1 MPAVLLDEAAS
12 PVKMAEDNTEKKHKR
27 SKSEKKRPREEDD
40 STEPRKFKKS
50 KKQEDSPDAV
60 ADVVPAADFPVENGD
75 SKKKKRSKKQQASN
89 SADAEVADAE
99 VKDDKSKKSKKKS
112 KKDPEADQQ
121 PDMDSVPEAE
131 PSEAVDEVSETP
143 KKSKKEKSKKKDKK
157 RAESPAPA
165 EDGESQ
171 KKSKKKRRNAETQPE
186 AGDDAMDIDAPQQQ
200 TASKTSESS
209 DPSFPFYTQTISLY
223 VPFYPV
229 GFDKPITNVAAQ
241 HLEPLLNHYS
251 PLLGGVLLA
260 YRNVNL
266 SERPVRPNPKNL
278 PDDHTPA
285 LLESVDE
292 YAVGFG
298 WLTADMD
305 LFKPSRG
312 AWMEGTVNLQSE
324 GHIGV
329 VCWNKFNASIEAKR
343 LPAGWKWVDTTK
355 NGSMHTGTTGQNTKI
370 TFGDDNEA
378 EEAVEEESENVEEEP
393 EKADTDVLD
402 DAPLQLAELHTT
414 GYWVD
419 ASGARVSSSPLRFR
433 IKNFDVGIAGDF
445 GYISIEGTTLG
456 DEEERALGRQERELE
471 QRRRAKQNPAGLLRP
486 MLRRVPE
493 FSLTSFGRED
503 EEEDSNQKTVL
514 YKGSRPGTP
523 DD

>member
-1 MPAVLLDEAAS
+1 MAAENS
-12 PVKMAEDNTEKKHKR
+12 EKKSKR
-27 SKSEKKRPREEDD
+27 SKSEKKRPHEDD
-40 STEPRKFKKS
+40 ELAEPRTHKKS
-50 KKQEDSPDAV
+50 KKHEDSKDV
-60 ADVVPAADFPVENGD
+60 AAQQPVAEGSEVNGEAR
-75 SKKKKRSKKQQASN
+75 KKKKSKKHQDSTG
-89 SADAEVADAE
+89 SDAETLDAE
-99 VKDDKSKKSKKKS
+99 AQEALAKKSKKKS
-112 KKDPEADQQ
+112 KKDKDAHPE
-121 PDMDSVPEAE
+121 VT
-131 PSEAVDEVSETP
+131 VSTEQDGLP
-143 KKSKKEKSKKKDKK
+143 ASPKKEKKDKSK
-157 RAESPAPA
+157 RKDKVRAENRDEAPA
-165 EDGESQ
+165 QDG
-171 KKSKKKRRNAETQPE
+171 
-186 AGDDAMDIDAPQQQ
+186 GDAMDIDSPPRIKVASEAAN
-200 TASKTSESS
+200 TASE
-209 DPSFPFYTQTISLY
+209 PEFPFFTQTISLY
-223 VPFYPV
+223 VPFFPV

-241 HLEPLLNHYS
+241 HLDPLVNHYS

-266 SERPVRPNPKNL
+266 SERPVRPDPKNL

-305 LFKPSRG
+305 LFKPRRG

-324 GHIGV
+324 GHVGV

-343 LPAGWKWVDTTK
+343 LPAGWQWIDTTK
-355 NGSMHTGTTGQNTKI
+355 NGAVHTGSTGKNTKI
-370 TFGDDNEA
+370 TFGDDNEDESADSEDA
-378 EEAVEEESENVEEEP
+378 EEEEP

-419 ASGARVSSSPLRFR
+419 ASGERVTSAPLRFR

-445 GYISIEGTTLG
+445 GYISIEGTTLD
-456 DEEERALGRQERELE
+456 DEKEHALSLQEREVE
-471 QRRRAKQNPAGLLRP
+471 QRRRAKQNPSGLLRP

>member
-1 MPAVLLDEAAS
+1 
-12 PVKMAEDNTEKKHKR
+12 
-27 SKSEKKRPREEDD
+27 
-40 STEPRKFKKS
+40 
-50 KKQEDSPDAV
+50 
-60 ADVVPAADFPVENGD
+60 
-75 SKKKKRSKKQQASN
+75 
-89 SADAEVADAE
+89 
-99 VKDDKSKKSKKKS
+99 
-112 KKDPEADQQ
+112 
-121 PDMDSVPEAE
+121 
-131 PSEAVDEVSETP
+131 
-143 KKSKKEKSKKKDKK
+143 
-157 RAESPAPA
+157 
-165 EDGESQ
+165 
-171 KKSKKKRRNAETQPE
+171 
-186 AGDDAMDIDAPQQQ
+186 
-200 TASKTSESS
+200 
-209 DPSFPFYTQTISLY
+209 
-223 VPFYPV
+223 
-229 GFDKPITNVAAQ
+229 VAAQ
-241 HLEPLLNHYS
+241 HLDPLVNHYS

-266 SERPVRPNPKNL
+266 SERPVRPDPKNL

-305 LFKPSRG
+305 LFKPRRG

-324 GHIGV
+324 GHVGV

-355 NGSMHTGTTGQNTKI
+355 NGAVNTGSTGKNTKI
-370 TFGDDNEA
+370 TFGDDNEDEPADSEDA
-378 EEAVEEESENVEEEP
+378 EVEEP
-393 EKADTDVLD
+393 ETADTDVLD

-419 ASGARVSSSPLRFR
+419 ASGERVTSAPLRFR

-456 DEEERALGRQERELE
+456 DEEEHALSRQEREVE
-471 QRRRAKQNPAGLLRP
+471 QRRRAKQNPTGLLRP

>member
-1 MPAVLLDEAAS
+1 
-12 PVKMAEDNTEKKHKR
+12 MAEEKSEKKAKR
-27 SKSEKKRPREEDD
+27 SKSEKKRPFEEDELA
-40 STEPRKFKKS
+40 EPRKHKKS
-50 KKQEDSPDAV
+50 KKHEDTKDV
-60 ADVVPAADFPVENGD
+60 AEQQPVSGQAEVNGEA
-75 SKKKKRSKKQQASN
+75 KKKKKSKKHQESN
-89 SADAEVADAE
+89 GSDAEALDAR
-99 VKDDKSKKSKKKS
+99 VKEEPAKKSKKKS
-112 KKDPEADQQ
+112 KKDADAQPEATVSTQQ
-121 PDMDSVPEAE
+121 TALTESP
-131 PSEAVDEVSETP
+131 
-143 KKSKKEKSKKKDKK
+143 KKEKKDKVKRKDRK
-157 RAESPAPA
+157 RAESPASA
-165 EDGESQ
+165 EDPET
-171 KKSKKKRRNAETQPE
+171 KRKSKTKPRDTIEGTVQD
-186 AGDDAMDIDAPQQQ
+186 GGDAMDIDSLPR
-200 TASKTSESS
+200 TTSASEALAS

-223 VPFYPV
+223 VPFFPI

-241 HLEPLLNHYS
+241 HLDPLVNHYS

-266 SERPVRPNPKNL
+266 SERPVRPDPKNL

-305 LFKPSRG
+305 LFKPRRG

-324 GHIGV
+324 GHVGV

-355 NGSMHTGTTGQNTKI
+355 NGAVNTGSTGKNTKI
-370 TFGDDNEA
+370 TFGDDNEDEPADSEDA
-378 EEAVEEESENVEEEP
+378 EVEEP
-393 EKADTDVLD
+393 ETADTDVLD

-419 ASGARVSSSPLRFR
+419 ASGERVTSAPLRFR

-456 DEEERALGRQERELE
+456 DEEEHALSRQEREVE
-471 QRRRAKQNPAGLLRP
+471 QRRRAKQNPTGLLRP